1 MSNEVTMLLPLKGSG
16 RIVLAD
22 STPGSAR
29 IRDRNWSKNA
39 MMFSFFG

>member
-1 MSNEVTMLLPLKGSG
+1 MLLPLNGNG

-29 IRDRNWSKNA
+29 IRGRNWSKNA
-39 MMFSFFG
+39 MIFSFFG